1 MIPLALAVV
10 WFGAPFLPALVMLA
24 GAGMG
29 WEWARLSRTTSPVAV
44 CLVIAAPFVAACA
57 ATVGDGAAGVL
68 IALVFAVV
76 VALSERTIA
85 ARSWAAAGMLW
96 IALPCV
102 AILWLDRA
110 PGGRNAIFM
119 LLA

>member
-1 MIPLALAVV
+1 MSS
-10 WFGAPFLPALVMLA
+10 GTSPALRSFGDGNSMPRA
-24 GAGMG
+24 
-29 WEWARLSRTTSPVAV
+29 SH
-44 CLVIAAPFVAACA
+44 ACA

-110 PGGRNAIFM
+110 PGGRNAIFL
-119 LLA
+119 LLAVIVFGMLIRAHHARAESLSTADLTRLRG